1 MYQYLAGSLENQV
14 CRIFHCSIKIAPKTD
29 GRHFYKRYCENL
41 VMNCCS
47 CKIYSTQF
55 ISSGYTFN
63 TLKGHDDKLI
73 FILVETEIK

>member
-1 MYQYLAGSLENQV
+1 MKFTGL
-14 CRIFHCSIKIAPKTD
+14 FIAQLKLCQKND

-55 ISSGYTFN
+55 LSSGYTLN
-63 TLKGHDDKLI
+63 TFKYHDNNLI
-73 FILVETEIK
+73 FILVDTEIK